1 MSPEREE
8 VRPVPRE
15 VLVLL
20 TRTFWCPVLA
30 AQDGEQNA
38 APWSSW
44 RPGPART
51 VHTGVLVQ
59 FFRSRSPLPVLP
71 RFGSVACGIGQELYV
86 FGGVRS
92 QESQNPERRQM
103 MTCKSEFYHEEMRRL
118 VTRLSPPWPRP
129 PGAWPRPP
137 GA

>member
-1 MSPEREE
+1 MSSQREK
-8 VRPVPRE
+8 VRLVPQE

-20 TRTFWCPVLA
+20 T
-30 AQDGEQNA
+30 

-44 RPGPART
+44 RPRFCRPDPPGPTRT

-59 FFRSRSPLPVLP
+59 FSWSRSPLPVLP

-92 QESQNPERRQM
+92 QETQNPERRQM

-118 VTRLSPPWPRP
+118 VTRLTPRWRRP
-129 PGAWPRPP
+129 PGT
-137 GA
+137 